1 MLKIRM
7 QGTKREITWF
17 CKLMKKCKAVE
28 LLQHSKMFS
37 NKGTDKYYRMY
48 ADIQE
53 KEIEEDNKNE

>member
-1 MLKIRM
+1 MLKLRL

-17 CKLMKKCKAVE
+17 CKLMKKCKSVP

-53 KEIEEDNKNE
+53 KEIKEDNKNE